1 MVTERFR
8 LNRGWMIVVIAGLS
22 MVATLPGRT
31 VGLGLIAEPLMA
43 DLALSKVEF
52 ARHNLFATLIGS
64 VFALLAGRLLDR
76 WGIRV
81 VLSVNLLLLG
91 ALVLWMGSTVTAA
104 SVLIFLI
111 LTRGVGQSALSTTSV
126 TSVGKWFTADR
137 LAKAMAAFSLL
148 VAIGFAAAIVSSQSQ
163 IETIGWRSVW
173 KFIGIAV
180 LGLGALS
187 VVLARDSP
195 LVLGEKG
202 GTSDG
207 LRSLR
212 LGEALRSACFWIFA
226 VGMALYGGVLAAVS
240 LFNESILQ
248 ELGFGTD
255 VFRLA
260 MAALMIGG
268 LIGNVAAAL
277 AARRF
282 SLTRVMA
289 LSLAILALVLLAYPM
304 LISRWQVIVHAGIYG
319 FCGGVF
325 SVLFFTGFG
334 QAFGQ
339 VHLGKIQGSA
349 QLLAVVASALGPW
362 WLAGRQEAIGS
373 WFPSLSMLAPVFAVL
388 ALLAWF
394 TKLPQRREPG

>member
-1 MVTERFR
+1 MEKEEAH
-8 LNRGWMIVVIAGLS
+8 LHRGWVIVVIAGLS

-52 ARHNLFATLIGS
+52 ARHNLFATLVGS
-64 VFALLAGRLLDR
+64 VFALLGGRLLDR

-81 VLSVNLLLLG
+81 VLSANLFLLG
-91 ALVLWMGSTVTAA
+91 LLVLLMSSYVAVA
-104 SVLIFLI
+104 SILTFLI

-126 TSVGKWFTADR
+126 TSVGKWFTSDR

-148 VAIGFAAAIVSSQSQ
+148 VAIGFAAAIVTSQSQ
-163 IETIGWRSVW
+163 IETVGWRSVW
-173 KFIGIAV
+173 RSVGIAV
-180 LGLGALS
+180 LLIGVLS
-187 VVLARDSP
+187 AVLARDSP
-195 LVLGEKG
+195 LVQGEKDE
-202 GTSDG
+202 TSDG
-207 LRSLR
+207 PRSLR
-212 LGEALRSACFWIFA
+212 LSEALRSACFWIFA
-226 VGMALYGGVLAAVS
+226 IGMALYGGVLAAVS

-248 ELGFGTD
+248 ELGFGAD
-255 VFRLA
+255 AFRLS

-289 LSLAILALVLLAYPM
+289 ISLATLALVLLAYPM
-304 LISRWQVIVHAGIYG
+304 LFSKWQVILHAGVYG

-325 SVLFFTGFG
+325 SVLFFTGFAK
-334 QAFGQ
+334 AFGDQ
-339 VHLGKIQGSA
+339 HLGKIQGSA
-349 QLLAVVASALGPW
+349 QLIAVVASALGPW

-373 WFPSLSMLAPVFAVL
+373 WFPSLSVLAPVFA
-388 ALLAWF
+388 LLAILAWL
-394 TKLPQRREPG
+394 TKLPQR

>member
-1 MVTERFR
+1 MAKEEAY
-8 LNRGWMIVVIAGLS
+8 LHRGWVIVVIAGLS

-52 ARHNLFATLIGS
+52 ARHNLFATLVGS
-64 VFALLAGRLLDR
+64 VFALLGGRLLDR

-81 VLSVNLLLLG
+81 VLSANLFLLG
-91 ALVLWMGSTVTAA
+91 ILVLLMSSYVTVA
-104 SVLIFLI
+104 SILAFLI

-126 TSVGKWFTADR
+126 TSVGKWFTSDR
-137 LAKAMAAFSLL
+137 LAKAMAVFSLL
-148 VAIGFAAAIVSSQSQ
+148 VAIGFAAAIVTSQSQ
-163 IETIGWRSVW
+163 IETVGWRSVW
-173 KFIGIAV
+173 RSVGIAV
-180 LGLGALS
+180 LLIGVLS
-187 VVLARDSP
+187 AVLARNSP
-195 LVLGEKG
+195 LVQDEKDE
-202 GTSDG
+202 TSDEP
-207 LRSLR
+207 RSLH

-226 VGMALYGGVLAAVS
+226 IGMALYGGVLAAVS

-248 ELGFGTD
+248 ELGFGAD
-255 VFRLA
+255 AFRLS

-289 LSLAILALVLLAYPM
+289 ISLATLALVLLAYPM
-304 LISRWQVIVHAGIYG
+304 LLSKWQVILHAGVYG

-325 SVLFFTGFG
+325 SVLFFTGFAK
-334 QAFGQ
+334 AFGDQ
-339 VHLGKIQGSA
+339 HLGKIQGSA
-349 QLLAVVASALGPW
+349 QLIAVVASALGPW

-373 WFPSLSMLAPVFAVL
+373 WFPSLSILAPVFAVL
-388 ALLAWF
+388 AILAWL
-394 TKLPQRREPG
+394 TKLPQR

>member
-1 MVTERFR
+1 MEKEEAH
-8 LNRGWMIVVIAGLS
+8 LHRGWVIVVIAGLS

-52 ARHNLFATLIGS
+52 ARHNLFATLVGS
-64 VFALLAGRLLDR
+64 VFSLLGGRLLDR

-81 VLSVNLLLLG
+81 VLSANLFLLG
-91 ALVLWMGSTVTAA
+91 VLVLLMSSYVTVA
-104 SVLIFLI
+104 SILTFLI

-126 TSVGKWFTADR
+126 TSVGKWFTSDR

-148 VAIGFAAAIVSSQSQ
+148 VAIGFAAAIVASQSQ
-163 IETIGWRSVW
+163 IESVGWRSVW
-173 KFIGIAV
+173 RSVGIAV
-180 LGLGALS
+180 LLIGVLS
-187 VVLARDSP
+187 AVLARDSP
-195 LVLGEKG
+195 LAQGEKDE
-202 GTSDG
+202 TSNSP
-207 LRSLR
+207 RSLR

-226 VGMALYGGVLAAVS
+226 FGMALYGGVLAAVS

-248 ELGFGTD
+248 ELGFGAD
-255 VFRLA
+255 AFRLS

-289 LSLAILALVLLAYPM
+289 ISLATLALVLLAYPM
-304 LISRWQVIVHAGIYG
+304 LLSKWQVILHAGVYG

-325 SVLFFTGFG
+325 SVLFFTGFAK
-334 QAFGQ
+334 AFGDQ
-339 VHLGKIQGSA
+339 HLGKIQGSA
-349 QLLAVVASALGPW
+349 QLIAVVASALGPW

-388 ALLAWF
+388 AILAWL
-394 TKLPQRREPG
+394 TKLPQR